1 MISALKLFVTDCTDP
16 YRNLAVEKLLTRDVR
31 EGECILFLW
40 RNRRTVVIGRNQNAW
55 EECRVR
61 QLEEDGGH
69 LARRLSGGGAVYHD
83 LGNLNFT
90 FAVRK
95 EGYDPEKQSDVIC
108 RAVEKLGI
116 AARRTGRNDLEAE
129 GRKFSGSAYYEA
141 RGRCFHHGTVM
152 MDVDTD
158 ALSAYLTVSGSKLR
172 SKGVAS
178 VRSRVVN
185 LKELCPEITAD
196 RLKALIPE
204 AFGEIYGLPVGALEP
219 DRLEEKAVSEEA
231 AVFASDAWLFPPR
244 IPFTAALEDRFAW
257 GGIRLELRVR
267 GDRVVQAECVSDA
280 MDESLIRRIRSL
292 LADCPFRGEELAGRI
307 AAAALEEADA
317 AAGQEVRRRMGRD
330 IADLILTRL
339 PRRGTAAELS
349 GKEKGESSDGDRK
362 SVV

>member
-1 MISALKLFVTDCTDP
+1 MISALKQLVTDCVDP
-16 YRNLAVEKLLTRDVR
+16 YRNLAAEKLLTRDVR
-31 EGECILFLW
+31 EGECVLFLW

-61 QLEEDGGH
+61 QLEEDGGR

-95 EGYDPEKQSDVIC
+95 ADYDPGKQAAVIC
-108 RAVEKLGI
+108 RAVEKLGV
-116 AARRTGRNDLEAE
+116 AARRTGRNDLEAD

-152 MDVDTD
+152 VDVDTD
-158 ALSAYLTVSGSKLR
+158 ALSAYLTVSGAKLR

-185 LKELCPEITAD
+185 LRELRPEITAD
-196 RLKALIPE
+196 RLKASLLE
-204 AFGEIYGLPVGALEP
+204 AFGEVYGLPVVPLEP
-219 DRLEEKAVSEEA
+219 GRLEETAVAEEA

-257 GGIRLELRVR
+257 GGIRLELLVR
-267 GDRVVQAECVSDA
+267 GDRVVRAECVSDA
-280 MDESLIRRIRSL
+280 MDESLVRRIGTL
-292 LADCPFRGEELAGRI
+292 LADCPFRGEELARRVN
-307 AAAALEEADA
+307 AAALEEADA

-330 IADLILTRL
+330 IADMVLARL
-339 PRRGTAAELS
+339 PRRGTAAGQA
-349 GKEKGESSDGDRK
+349 GKEKGESSDGGL
-362 SVV
+362 